1 MTNYGI
7 ARAALTYTTISLLA
21 NANSIRM
28 YINIKIGQHIE
39 TLEYL
44 LTIEFVNSQD
54 PSRTLFYNFFIIF
67 YFS

>member
-39 TLEYL
+39 ALEYL